1 MVGWLY
7 IVETTI
13 MNSSTDFDK
22 LVESHSAE
30 IFAYLWRLL
39 RNTEDAEDCLQ
50 ETYIRAFRAF
60 HRLWEGSNQRAWF
73 YKIATN
79 VANTHLKRQHQIS
92 ARDIHLAPEKIPSE
106 NINQSDIE
114 RSNLLVTVQQA
125 VETLPEKQRAALL
138 LRKYQGLDYAEI
150 GTALKCSPEAARA
163 NVYQALKKLRS
174 QFMEN

>member
-1 MVGWLY
+1 
-7 IVETTI
+7 

-60 HRLWEGSNQRAWF
+60 HRLWEGSNQRAWL

-79 VANTHLKRQHQIS
+79 VANTHLKRQQHIS
-92 ARDIHLAPEKIPSE
+92 AHNIHLDPKKIPNE
-106 NINQSDIE
+106 IFNQSDIE

-150 GTALKCSPEAARA
+150 GIALKCSPEAARA

-174 QFMEN
+174 QFTEN